1 MRMNLVLE
9 LQDIPGQLVSVLV
22 PIGDLGA
29 NLVTII
35 HQRDVKTEK
44 GTIPVQLTLEGN
56 QKNLSQV
63 IQKLTEL
70 GIHIMEIDGVIRK
83 EKITSILIGKIIGT
97 DLGYTTNSINSIKGV
112 QITDLELKLSEN
124 DNTTVKITVEAD
136 FGLKN
141 IIMNKIN
148 EVADEKN
155 LFAINEI

>member
-9 LQDIPGQLVSVLV
+9 LQDIPGQLVSVLT

-83 EKITSILIGKIIGT
+83 EKITSILIGKIIDT
-97 DLGYTTNSINSIKGV
+97 DLGYTTNSINAIKGV

-148 EVADEKN
+148 EIADEKN